1 MARSEEFF
9 FGAAEGEIVL
19 FGRVLSEV
27 GSGWCSLGGVD
38 RQKVGLSRTREVPNL
53 RRHPSPLLLSRSKHR
68 PGEVRPT
75 TYLTSR
81 TQTTSSPKEHKFTL
95 PTSPASTSPKK
106 HDSHVG
112 PSGCLRRGRHAAC
125 STPLLPSFPA
135 ASVWRSARRCGPL
148 RVEYQR
154 FWPEPEMQ
162 QPELGSASNW
172 LAQLQS

>member
-1 MARSEEFF
+1 MRLGLIDKRLGCPGRERSDLTSDVTRHSFF
-9 FGAAEGEIVL
+9 F
-19 FGRVLSEV
+19 
-27 GSGWCSLGGVD
+27 LG
-38 RQKVGLSRTREVPNL
+38 
-53 RRHPSPLLLSRSKHR
+53 SKHR

-81 TQTTSSPKEHKFTL
+81 TQTTSSPKEHNLTL

-162 QPELGSASNW
+162 QPELGSASWAGSTSDVTHNCHHP
-172 LAQLQS
+172 